1 MTDYSSENYQDR
13 IEYRNS
19 GAVDHILAKHFPTGE
34 YENRPELNDSVNR
47 LKFIGPLL
55 NDRCQEQG
63 IITIQHL
70 LQYCSRNRRETAETS
85 RAYFF
90 QRTAELFANVHTG
103 DKVKYKKEYVYPK
116 YKIRQ
121 VNQGALTSLCMYIK
135 NNQDVVLNF
144 PNLANIAATAT
155 SYILNY
161 SDE

>member
-1 MTDYSSENYQDR
+1 MTEYSSENYQDR

-19 GAVDHILAKHFPTGE
+19 GAVDHILTKHFPTGE
-34 YENRPELNDSVNR
+34 YENRPALNANVDQ

-55 NDRCQEQG
+55 SERCQEHG

-70 LQYCSRNRRETAETS
+70 LQYCSKNRREAVNVS

-90 QRTAELFANVHTG
+90 QRTSELFFNVREG

-135 NNQDVVLNF
+135 NNEDVVLNF

-155 SYILNY
+155 SYIPNY
-161 SDE
+161 IDE